1 MRYVRYTRH
10 VGRQV
15 GLALVAGL
23 ALGALGGP
31 PVQAQEPPIRRTDVL
46 KVDMA
51 GWEGQEANM
60 WVGVVAPGAETGT
73 HTHPTPRFVY
83 VLEGAVTLEVEGQP
97 PQVFQA
103 GEGFQELPDVVHNL
117 RNASPDEPARALG
130 FQIAGKGQP
139 LQR

>member
-1 MRYVRYTRH
+1 M
-10 VGRQV
+10 RQV
-15 GLALVAGL
+15 GRRLGVAVVAGL
-23 ALGALGGP
+23 ALGGLGGP
-31 PVQAQEPPIRRTDVL
+31 SLQAQEPPIRRTDVL

-60 WVGVVAPGAETGT
+60 WVGIVAPGAETGT

-83 VLEGAVTLEVEGQP
+83 VLEGAVILEVEGQP
-97 PQVFQA
+97 AQVFQA

>member
-1 MRYVRYTRH
+1 MRYVARLLG
-10 VGRQV
+10 VS
-15 GLALVAGL
+15 LVAGI
-23 ALGALGGP
+23 ALGAPGSVPLG
-31 PVQAQEPPIRRTDVL
+31 AQEPPIRRADVL

-60 WVGVVAPGAETGT
+60 WVADIAPGAETGA

-83 VLEGAVTLEVEGQP
+83 VIEGAVTLEVEGEP
-97 PQVFQA
+97 PQTFQA
-103 GEGFQELPDVVHNL
+103 GEGFQELPDVVHNF
-117 RNASPDEPARALG
+117 RNASPSDQARALG